1 MSRARSEASSSAVS
15 LILFTSCSPW
25 GQVCV
30 CCAYVVR
37 MCVFDIKEKEK
48 ERRKKE
54 ISSNLKCLYLLD
66 T

>member
-1 MSRARSEASSSAVS
+1 M
-15 LILFTSCSPW
+15 L
-25 GQVCV
+25 CV
-30 CCAYVVR
+30 CAYVVR